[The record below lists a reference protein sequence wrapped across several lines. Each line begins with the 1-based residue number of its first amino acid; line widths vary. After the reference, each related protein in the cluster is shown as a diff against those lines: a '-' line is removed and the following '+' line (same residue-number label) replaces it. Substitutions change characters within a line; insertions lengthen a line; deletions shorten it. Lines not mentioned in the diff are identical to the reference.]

1 MIIDVNKLK
10 QQGKE
15 EEDFSFDFTP
25 TRPLLDLPAAEISD
39 GVKVI
44 GKVRLSG
51 KNAAAE
57 GVISYLIRGECSRCL
72 SPAEKTVTEEFGCE
86 FSSSVGAEF
95 PIKAG
100 LIDLTVP
107 VEETVIT
114 SAPMVIY
121 CRENCKGVC
130 PRCGKNLNEGKCNC
144 KN

>member
-15 EEDFSFDFTP
+15 EEEFFFEFYPD
-25 TRPLLDLPAAEISD
+25 RPLLDLPAADISG
-39 GVKVI
+39 GVKV
-44 GKVRLSG
+44 SG
-51 KNAAAE
+51 KIRISGRKAKAE
-57 GVISYLIRGECSRCL
+57 GRACYTIRGECSRCL
-72 SPAEKTVTEEFGCE
+72 SLAEKTVAEEFDCE
-86 FSSSVGAEF
+86 FSSEAGAEF

-121 CRENCKGVC
+121 CRDDRKGVC
-130 PRCGKNLNEGKCNC
+130 PRCGKNLNEGECNC